1 MTGGGGSIGS
11 ELCMQII
18 RQKPKRLL
26 ILDNSEINLFNIKEK
41 IEGTG
46 FINKKNIRFILG
58 DALIL
63 NFLMKNLKMIKLMI
77 FISSSF

>member
-41 IEGTG
+41 
-46 FINKKNIRFILG
+46 
-58 DALIL
+58 
-63 NFLMKNLKMIKLMI
+63 LKVQVL
-77 FISSSF
+77 